1 MKNDDV
7 RRSAVRNYREGC
19 NNLAKVVNEQLFEGC
34 RAWYWVGGDIGGVCG
49 FEDCDFLSAEDMA
62 RIVESGMT
70 YDEYAEWRD
79 ANLEHEQHIN
89 LRSWMKGARHEMC
102 GTVQPGCAPYEYK
115 TNESCDG
122 LTRVIDNAQDV
133 AVMRDVLLR
142 FINWFKTDFKT
153 LPLILADP
161 FADATCNS
169 LTAAI
174 YAYMSDISKKR
185 EQENKDKEE
194 RELRRDDKDSCLLYK
209 SEAGSIT
216 MRLKADGST
225 FRDITDEMYDTYKAK
240 NKDYDDSFH
249 QLFEECGMT
258 YAYGH
263 LKEKLVRMKS
273 LMKDEAKVKGESM
286 RDSLL
291 DLANYAI
298 LTIMELDKTKK

>member
-1 MKNDDV
+1 MVGLKFCLPTAVSDKPSMVCINVELYDGKIQTLEEHNNVDFTVESVDKIFDRELCTISYCDTDGGSVIVNFLVVPLEYMMKNGEK
-7 RRSAVRNYREGC
+7 AVSSQ
-19 NNLAKVVNEQLFEGC
+19 K
-34 RAWYWVGGDIGGVCG
+34 
-49 FEDCDFLSAEDMA
+49 
-62 RIVESGMT
+62 
-70 YDEYAEWRD
+70 
-79 ANLEHEQHIN
+79 
-89 LRSWMKGARHEMC
+89 
-102 GTVQPGCAPYEYK
+102 
-115 TNESCDG
+115 
-122 LTRVIDNAQDV
+122 
-133 AVMRDVLLR
+133 
-142 FINWFKTDFKT
+142 
-153 LPLILADP
+153 
-161 FADATCNS
+161 
-169 LTAAI
+169 
-174 YAYMSDISKKR
+174 
-185 EQENKDKEE
+185 E

-298 LTIMELDKTKK
+298 LTIMEIDKTKK

>member
-1 MKNDDV
+1 MIKREDIKVGLKFYLPTAVSDKPSMVCINVELYNGKIVTLEKHNNVVFTVEGVANFFDSGLCYISYNDTDGGSVKVNYHLVSLDYIMKNGEK
-7 RRSAVRNYREGC
+7 AVSSQ
-19 NNLAKVVNEQLFEGC
+19 K
-34 RAWYWVGGDIGGVCG
+34 
-49 FEDCDFLSAEDMA
+49 
-62 RIVESGMT
+62 ES
-70 YDEYAEWRD
+70 
-79 ANLEHEQHIN
+79 
-89 LRSWMKGARHEMC
+89 
-102 GTVQPGCAPYEYK
+102 
-115 TNESCDG
+115 
-122 LTRVIDNAQDV
+122 
-133 AVMRDVLLR
+133 
-142 FINWFKTDFKT
+142 
-153 LPLILADP
+153 
-161 FADATCNS
+161 
-169 LTAAI
+169 
-174 YAYMSDISKKR
+174 
-185 EQENKDKEE
+185 
-194 RELRRDDKDSCLLYK
+194 ELRRDDDKDFFLLYK
-209 SEAGSIT
+209 SEAESIA

>member
-1 MKNDDV
+1 MVCINVELYDGKIQTLEEHNNVDFTVESVDKIFDRELCTISYCDTDGGSVIVNFLVVPLEYMMKNGEK
-7 RRSAVRNYREGC
+7 AVSSQ
-19 NNLAKVVNEQLFEGC
+19 K
-34 RAWYWVGGDIGGVCG
+34 
-49 FEDCDFLSAEDMA
+49 
-62 RIVESGMT
+62 
-70 YDEYAEWRD
+70 
-79 ANLEHEQHIN
+79 
-89 LRSWMKGARHEMC
+89 
-102 GTVQPGCAPYEYK
+102 
-115 TNESCDG
+115 
-122 LTRVIDNAQDV
+122 
-133 AVMRDVLLR
+133 
-142 FINWFKTDFKT
+142 
-153 LPLILADP
+153 
-161 FADATCNS
+161 
-169 LTAAI
+169 
-174 YAYMSDISKKR
+174 
-185 EQENKDKEE
+185 E

-240 NKDYDDSFH
+240 NKDYDDIFH